1 MLSHIESQIP
11 ITAGLGWDL
20 VIPLFSCWSS
30 HSVATWAILDGT
42 TVIME
47 SSHLNPNASSED
59 ECTTHMIV
67 YILWFFL
74 HLLKAF
80 SVLEAEAKEM
90 DLTTKTSFQNT
101 SLSETNSSLC
111 SSLDI
116 YHIWAHE
123 LDENKAND
131 DSSNQMTIS
140 KTLNAYFYHSRMQV
154 RQ

>member
-1 MLSHIESQIP
+1 MWHHWKEVQSFGFWEMLSHIESQIP

-67 YILWFFL
+67 YILWFFSSPFEGIQCTWSWGQGNGPHNKNKL
-74 HLLKAF
+74 PEYFTEWNKQFPVLFFGHL
-80 SVLEAEAKEM
+80 SHM
-90 DLTTKTSFQNT
+90 
-101 SLSETNSSLC
+101 SS
-111 SSLDI
+111 
-116 YHIWAHE
+116 WAWWE
-123 LDENKAND
+123 QGERWL
-131 DSSNQMTIS
+131 I
-140 KTLNAYFYHSRMQV
+140 
-154 RQ
+154 